1 MGRIWGVVASLLLV
15 MTMLTGCMDIRLDF
29 FLKKDG
35 TGGLQSSIVSNQSIM
50 GEGETSDMDSNLVE
64 EMGINEDYAQIE
76 TKALDYYKDDMRFV
90 GEENKI
96 NFIHPF
102 IAFNDISQ
110 DEELEWSYQGDGVY
124 RFEIPISDL
133 SNEVD
138 VEEMAQMS
146 AVFKAMGGQIIYS
159 FETDYEVI
167 DHNADYI
174 KEKAIYVWD
183 LTDNIFLQSPDR
195 VFGFIEI
202 RIDMVPSKNQLRR
215 QIEEENDLD
224 RAQMDFHGE
233 ILKAL
238 GYLKGTDEGLELD
251 RELTRA
257 EGAIMYSRLLDL
269 EDEIIAFASEQ
280 SDYVSGFTD
289 VPGWARDTINYL
301 HYKGLVMGIS
311 DKLYGS
317 NAKMTEAQYTTLVL
331 RALGYMD
338 REGDFLWNASTDKAI
353 EIGLYEDDL
362 RDYVYIH
369 DGKEDTDFTRRKMS
383 YISYNALFFENV
395 KTGEI
400 LYENN

>member
-1 MGRIWGVVASLLLV
+1 MGRIWGVVASLLVV
-15 MTMLTGCMDIRLDF
+15 MTMLSGCMDIRLDF

-35 TGGLQSSIVSNQSIM
+35 TGGLHSLIVSNQSIM
-50 GEGETSDMDSNLVE
+50 GEGETSNMDSNLVE
-64 EMGINEDYAQIE
+64 EMGINEDYAQID
-76 TKALDYYKDDMRFV
+76 TKPLDYYKEDMRFV

-96 NFIHPF
+96 NFNHPL

-138 VEEMAQMS
+138 EQEMLQMN
-146 AVFKAMGGQIIYS
+146 AVFKAMGGQIVYS

-183 LTDNIFLQSPDR
+183 LTDDVFLQSPDR
-195 VFGFIEI
+195 VVGFIEI
-202 RIDMVPSKNQLRR
+202 RIDMTPSKHLLRR

-224 RAQMDFHGE
+224 RAHMDFHGE

-238 GYLKGTDEGLELD
+238 GYLKGTNEGLELD

-269 EDEIIAFASEQ
+269 EDEITAFASEQ

-289 VPGWARDTINYL
+289 VPVWARDTINYL

-331 RALGYMD
+331 RALGYLD
-338 REGDFLWNASTDKAI
+338 SEGDFLWHASTDKAV
-353 EIGLYEDDL
+353 EIGLYQDDL

-395 KTGEI
+395 KTKAI
-400 LYENN
+400 LYESN

>member
-1 MGRIWGVVASLLLV
+1 MRKIWGVVASLLIV
-15 MTMLTGCMDIRLDF
+15 MMLFSGCMDIRLNF
-29 FLKKDG
+29 FLNKDG
-35 TGGLQSSIVSNQSIM
+35 SGGIHTFIVSNQSLL
-50 GEGETSDMDSNLVE
+50 GDGETADMDSGWVE
-64 EMGINEDYAQIE
+64 EIGVMEAHAQIE
-76 TKALDYYKDDMRFV
+76 TKPLEYYKDEMLFV

-96 NFIHPF
+96 DFNNPL
-102 IAFNDISQ
+102 IAFNDISGE
-110 DEELEWSYQGDGVY
+110 EELKWSYQGDDVY
-124 RFEIPISDL
+124 RFEIPLSDL

-138 VEEMAQMS
+138 NQETVDMA
-146 AVFKAMGGQIIYS
+146 AVFKAMGGQIVYT
-159 FETDYEVI
+159 FETDYEVV

-183 LTDNIFLQSPDR
+183 LTEDIFLQSPER
-195 VFGFIEI
+195 EFGFIEM
-202 RIDMVPSKNQLRR
+202 RIDMAPSKNLLRR
-215 QIEEENDLD
+215 ELEEENDLD
-224 RAQMDFHGE
+224 RTHMDFHGE
-233 ILKAL
+233 ILEIL

-257 EGAIMYSRLLDL
+257 EGAVMYSRLLDL
-269 EDEIIAFASEQ
+269 EDEVKAFASEQ

-289 VPGWARDTINYL
+289 VPSWARDTINYL
-301 HYKGLVMGIS
+301 HYKGLVMGLS

-331 RALGYMD
+331 RALGYLD
-338 REGDFLWNASTDKAI
+338 SEGDFIWNASTDKAI

-369 DGKEDTDFTRRKMS
+369 DGKADTNFTRRKMS

-395 KTGEI
+395 KTKEI